1 MPVSLDAWETTP
13 AICRETPRCRGL
25 ETDSSG
31 TNWFTKPHS
40 RRKGGKKVKVTFSDQ
55 LDPSDS
61 SGSSTATTPVYS
73 SPSPSAAGQRWRYLD
88 NVFGSSKGASAG
100 SRSAGAFDR
109 SSSIRQSN
117 TSFGSVSSGP
127 YNRRPPPQRKLGQ
140 KMADCEKEEALN
152 LQVEFEWVLHEE
164 VHSVLK
170 QLHVILVECAHR
182 FPVPLYGNEGKKQDK
197 FVLTTAPEQLK
208 CIVTLTGDSI
218 TYADINFKVQ
228 RQQQQIQRT
237 TITQDYPW
245 KIQQVQDA
253 ANHLQQAINHIDNVD
268 SAYHFKT
275 SDEVLHILGNI
286 LGALQRGRTS
296 LVVPRKKPIDELMKS
311 RNMKALSPNLPED
324 LAISFYIQ
332 SHKLI
337 FVAYQLTN
345 FQGTMKFDSWQAEC
359 SVPWLNEVLVL
370 FTVALQ
376 LCQQLKDKIS
386 VFSQYKDFTVGSR
399 SPSALSY

>member
-1 MPVSLDAWETTP
+1 MNQISWASDTTTVT
-13 AICRETPRCRGL
+13 A
-25 ETDSSG
+25 TDSLAE
-31 TNWFTKPHS
+31 
-40 RRKGGKKVKVTFSDQ
+40 D
-55 LDPSDS
+55 
-61 SGSSTATTPVYS
+61 GSSLFSRQS
-73 SPSPSAAGQRWRYLD
+73 SFRQSVASNGSA
-88 NVFGSSKGASAG
+88 
-100 SRSAGAFDR
+100 
-109 SSSIRQSN
+109 SSS
-117 TSFGSVSSGP
+117 
-127 YNRRPPPQRKLGQ
+127 RRPPQQLSRRARKI
-140 KMADCEKEEALN
+140 MADTEKEEAVN

-170 QLHVILVECAHR
+170 QLHAILVECAHR

-197 FVLTTAPEQLK
+197 FVLTAAPEQLK
-208 CIVTLTGDSI
+208 CVVTLTGDSI
-218 TYADINFKVQ
+218 THADINFKVQ
-228 RQQQQIQRT
+228 RQQQQTQRT

-268 SAYHFKT
+268 SSYNFKT

-345 FQGTMKFDSWQAEC
+345 FQGTMKFDSCQAEC

-399 SPSALSY
+399 SASALSY

>member
-1 MPVSLDAWETTP
+1 MLKFGP
-13 AICRETPRCRGL
+13 
-25 ETDSSG
+25 
-31 TNWFTKPHS
+31 NWFSRPQSRKKTKPPRPS
-40 RRKGGKKVKVTFSDQ
+40 VTFWDQ
-55 LDPSDS
+55 PQQDQQPQVPPPQKTSRKKKSCLRPVEQQQQQILQQQVSWSSVDHDSQPSS
-61 SGSSTATTPVYS
+61 FEESIFSRQNSLRTSVTSQGSC
-73 SPSPSAAGQRWRYLD
+73 SASFA
-88 NVFGSSKGASAG
+88 A
-100 SRSAGAFDR
+100 
-109 SSSIRQSN
+109 SSS
-117 TSFGSVSSGP
+117 SSS
-127 YNRRPPPQRKLGQ
+127 RRPPPPRRPARRV
-140 KMADCEKEEALN
+140 MADSEKEEAVN
-152 LQVEFEWVLHEE
+152 LQVEFEWVLREE

-170 QLHVILVECAHR
+170 QLHAILVECAHR

-197 FVLTTAPEQLK
+197 FVLTAAPEQLK
-208 CIVTLTGDSI
+208 CVVTLTGDSI
-218 TYADINFKVQ
+218 THADINFKVQ
-228 RQQQQIQRT
+228 RQQQQTQRT

-268 SAYHFKT
+268 SSYNFKT

-345 FQGTMKFDSWQAEC
+345 FQGTMKFDSCQAEC

-399 SPSALSY
+399 SASALSY

>member
-1 MPVSLDAWETTP
+1 MPKF
-13 AICRETPRCRGL
+13 
-25 ETDSSG
+25 SG
-31 TNWFTKPHS
+31 PNWFSKPQS
-40 RRKGGKKVKVTFSDQ
+40 RKKSKGPPPSKGVTLVSFADEEQPPGSGGPVPPQKSPRKHHNRHHPGGKSPQPSQVSWASSEAGGKGGGSG
-55 LDPSDS
+55 
-61 SGSSTATTPVYS
+61 SGSSS
-73 SPSPSAAGQRWRYLD
+73 
-88 NVFGSSKGASAG
+88 
-100 SRSAGAFDR
+100 SRSAGGAEGIFSR
-109 SSSIRQSN
+109 QSSIRQSA
-117 TSFGSVSSGP
+117 TSQRSGFSSSGP
-127 YNRRPPPQRKLGQ
+127 SRRPPPVRRPKRA
-140 KMADCEKEEALN
+140 MADTEKEEAVN

-164 VHSVLK
+164 VHKVLK
-170 QLHVILVECAHR
+170 QLHEILVECAHR

-197 FVLTTAPEQLK
+197 FVLTAPPEQLK
-208 CIVTLTGDSI
+208 CVVTLTGDSI
-218 TYADINFKVQ
+218 THADINFKVQ
-228 RQQQQIQRT
+228 RQQQQTQRT

-268 SAYHFKT
+268 SSYNFKT

-345 FQGTMKFDSWQAEC
+345 FQGTMKFDSCQAEC

-399 SPSALSY
+399 SASAMSY

>member
-1 MPVSLDAWETTP
+1 MLKFGP
-13 AICRETPRCRGL
+13 
-25 ETDSSG
+25 
-31 TNWFTKPHS
+31 NWFSKPHS
-40 RRKGGKKVKVTFSDQ
+40 RKK
-55 LDPSDS
+55 
-61 SGSSTATTPVYS
+61 SGSGSTKAGTSVSFADPEQQPPKKLSRKARKKPLLVS
-73 SPSPSAAGQRWRYLD
+73 GGQQQFQQQQPSPESPRYFQHQVSWASESLASED
-88 NVFGSSKGASAG
+88 LFSGSVGEHSNIFSRQSSVRQSGTSAG
-100 SRSAGAFDR
+100 SHSRRAFY
-109 SSSIRQSN
+109 
-117 TSFGSVSSGP
+117 P
-127 YNRRPPPQRKLGQ
+127 PPRRPTKN
-140 KMADCEKEEALN
+140 MVDTEKEEAIN

-170 QLHVILVECAHR
+170 QLHAILVECCHR
-182 FPVPLYGNEGKKQDK
+182 FPVPLYHGHEEKKQDK
-197 FVLTTAPEQLK
+197 FILTAAPEQLK
-208 CIVTLTGDSI
+208 CVVTLTGDSI
-218 TYADINFKVQ
+218 THADINFKVQ
-228 RQQQQIQRT
+228 RQQQQTQRT
-237 TITQDYPW
+237 SITQDYPW

-253 ANHLQQAINHIDNVD
+253 ANHLQQAINHIENVD
-268 SAYHFKT
+268 SSYHFKT

-345 FQGTMKFDSWQAEC
+345 FQGTMKFDSCQAEC

>member
-1 MPVSLDAWETTP
+1 MERRGPNWFSRPQSRKKSKPHHRPSVTFWDQQPQGQQPPAPQKTSRKKKSCLRPVEQVLQQQVSWSS
-13 AICRETPRCRGL
+13 G
-25 ETDSSG
+25 DSS
-31 TNWFTKPHS
+31 
-40 RRKGGKKVKVTFSDQ
+40 Q
-55 LDPSDS
+55 PSS
-61 SGSSTATTPVYS
+61 SGEESI
-73 SPSPSAAGQRWRYLD
+73 
-88 NVFGSSKGASAG
+88 F
-100 SRSAGAFDR
+100 SRQN
-109 SSSIRQSN
+109 SIRQSA
-117 TSFGSVSSGP
+117 SSYGSSAS
-127 YNRRPPPQRKLGQ
+127 RRPPPPRRPARRV
-140 KMADCEKEEALN
+140 MTETEKDEALN

-170 QLHVILVECAHR
+170 QLHAILVECAHR

-197 FVLTTAPEQLK
+197 FVLTAAPEQLK
-208 CIVTLTGDSI
+208 CVVTLTGDSI
-218 TYADINFKVQ
+218 THADIKFKVQ
-228 RQQQQIQRT
+228 RQQQQTQRT

-268 SAYHFKT
+268 SSYNFKT
-275 SDEVLHILGNI
+275 SDEVLHVLGNI

-296 LVVPRKKPIDELMKS
+296 LVLPRKKPIDELMKS

-345 FQGTMKFDSWQAEC
+345 FQGTMKFDSCQAEC

-399 SPSALSY
+399 SASALSY

>member
-1 MPVSLDAWETTP
+1 MGSKCCNIFPLCTRSNEERDVEW
-13 AICRETPRCRGL
+13 C
-25 ETDSSG
+25 SG
-31 TNWFTKPHS
+31 SNWFTKPHS
-40 RRKGGKKVKVTFSDQ
+40 RRKSGKKVKVTFSDQ
-55 LDPSDS
+55 LDTAS
-61 SGSSTATTPVYS
+61 SGSGSSVPTT
-73 SPSPSAAGQRWRYLD
+73 PSPSVSAQHRWRYLEQIFVPASSNTATGNRSATSEFD
-88 NVFGSSKGASAG
+88 RGSS
-100 SRSAGAFDR
+100 F
-109 SSSIRQSN
+109 RQSN
-117 TSFGSVSSGP
+117 TSYGSVGSGP
-127 YNRRPPPQRKLGQ
+127 YNRRAPPQRKVGQ

-197 FVLTTAPEQLK
+197 FVLTAAPEQLK

-218 TYADINFKVQ
+218 THADINFKVQ

-237 TITQDYPW
+237 SITQDYPW

-345 FQGTMKFDSWQAEC
+345 FQGTMKFDSCQAEC